1 MGIMV
6 YSYLKTLNYMGI
18 MVYSYLKTLNY
29 GNYGIFLV
37 YGYCRI
43 YIISRRASISVS
55 SLQRLD
61 AHLTDK

>member
-1 MGIMV
+1 
-6 YSYLKTLNYMGI
+6 MGI